1 MKGQSYLQG
10 NMKKNMKKKVTF
22 ADEVM
27 SELEYCHNLIS
38 QVHPNPEDDV
48 KYVTLH
54 AMLIARVMDDI
65 NSKVT
70 IQGASFMQ

>member
-1 MKGQSYLQG
+1 MKGQSYSQR
-10 NMKKNMKKKVTF
+10 NMKKKVTF

-48 KYVTLH
+48 EYATLH
-54 AMLIARVMDDI
+54 AMLITRVMDDI

-70 IQGASFMQ
+70 IQGASFVQ